1 MFTVSLW
8 NQDEYKLIN
17 VKSGSLSSPQGTSG
31 KNILNPFFLYN
42 NQELLGDKRER
53 RSVGGPSYP
62 QAVSVR
68 GPSNCSLG
76 IADTQTFY
84 LTNQWNNLRLCTYAI
99 LLRVY
104 KVLVHTE

>member
-1 MFTVSLW
+1 MFTVSWW

-17 VKSGSLSSPQGTSG
+17 VKSGSLSPPQRTSG
-31 KNILNPFFLYN
+31 KKILNPFFLYN
-42 NQELLGDKRER
+42 KQELLRDKRER

-68 GPSNCSLG
+68 GPSNWSLG

-84 LTNQWNNLRLCTYAI
+84 LTN
-99 LLRVY
+99 
-104 KVLVHTE
+104 